1 MLLVAQGRLD
11 ELMSQMRMQ
20 NQIGTTLRPDVAYHI
35 DVHVQHEI
43 KQVTILIYIYI
54 YIMIVVIIR
63 PHHSTTYVDAVYCY
77 QPSVCHTSEL
87 CKNRSTDRG
96 AIWIASESVTENV

>member
-1 MLLVAQGRLD
+1 MAQGRLD

-43 KQVTILIYIYI
+43 KQVTILIYI
-54 YIMIVVIIR
+54 MIVAIIR
-63 PHHSTTYVDAVYCY
+63 PHHSTTYVDAVCCY
-77 QPSVCHTSEL
+77 
-87 CKNRSTDRG
+87 
-96 AIWIASESVTENV
+96 